1 MKKRLLYGFA
11 SVLLVL
17 SVLVV
22 VWQGSFRLQQFGPA
36 NPQQTFIFWAISS
49 LILILMLV
57 LGWVLVREGVKLYVA
72 RQSHRL
78 GSHIRTKL
86 VLGAMGLSFVPVFFL
101 VFWSYEV
108 LNLNLKVWFTN
119 PVANEIQLFVNLNK
133 LLDREM
139 ENRLN
144 SQAELLAGTPEVR
157 RVLADGT
164 QAPGFLDGFRQARKL
179 EAAAILPSSPG
190 SRPLDA
196 SGPYPPP
203 VEVGR
208 ILTVLLP
215 VKDGGR
221 TLGYVSLSSRKPVDA
236 ATQTE
241 EVKKYNHQWAQIVG
255 DRRNFR
261 TYYTMLMALI
271 TLFVL
276 FFAQWIARIL
286 ANRISVP
293 ITALLDGASEVRR
306 GNLKHRVNVRAEDE
320 LATLV
325 RGFNQ
330 MTEELETSAEEL
342 DRRRRF
348 TEAIL
353 ESIPTGVISIGADG
367 GIQRVN
373 RALSKIFPAQQA
385 DRATRLEDLFSRED
399 IIEIKYLMKR
409 ARRTGVAS
417 RQLEWPGSH
426 AGAAR
431 ALHEVFDLD
440 DVLAREQ
447 VFQACRSVR
456 LLRRENLRKRPVDA
470 LDPAVGAD
478 RNHARRDALQNGL
491 GEPAA
496 AVQFLRAGFQLFRH
510 LVEAA
515 HQGRQFVF
523 CAHVHAMFQVAAP
536 HLACAIEQRGDG
548 HADPVGQDAGNPL
561 REEQHEQRDESH
573 QHGVVSPE
581 VSPVAHNLGPL
592 VVVLLDFFGLRGC
605 VDRLAR
611 RQRYVAERA
620 AAVLNG
626 QEHGQDAAYFHRRR
640 VGTGGIERPA
650 AGRRRQDGRRFQF
663 PGLAETVEKTRRL
676 RAVRQYTANLG
687 CSGQQLGLR
696 IQPVLHLPI
705 QQLVQ
710 VHEKLYLVGHRVSEP
725 YLQIEIEDFVT
736 PEDQKKHRH
745 KTEAHGPQHQFGADV
760 RTQAVALPRDIE
772 FDAFA
777 DQDPTE
783 HQHQN
788 QNQAGDGP
796 EDKRLL
802 GIRRAEL
809 LQAERALPYD
819 HQHRKD

>member
-417 RQLEWPGSH
+417 RQLEL
-426 AGAAR
+426 R
-431 ALHEVFDLD
+431 TQNRKLH
-440 DVLAREQ
+440 LA
-447 VFQACRSVR
+447 VT
-456 LLRRENLRKRPVDA
+456 
-470 LDPAVGAD
+470 
-478 RNHARRDALQNGL
+478 
-491 GEPAA
+491 
-496 AVQFLRAGFQLFRH
+496 
-510 LVEAA
+510 
-515 HQGRQFVF
+515 
-523 CAHVHAMFQVAAP
+523 VAA
-536 HLACAIEQRGDG
+536 LEDKLTSGF
-548 HADPVGQDAGNPL
+548 
-561 REEQHEQRDESH
+561 
-573 QHGVVSPE
+573 
-581 VSPVAHNLGPL
+581 
-592 VVVLLDFFGLRGC
+592 VVVLEDTSELLRAQKSAAWHE
-605 VDRLAR
+605 VARRVAHEIKNPLTPIALSAERITRQLDRLSLPPGATRIVHECAATISKSVESVKTLVDEFSQFAR
-611 RQRYVAERA
+611 FPSAQPVRSDLNEVVAEA
-620 AAVLNG
+620 LAVFQGRL
-626 QEHGQDAAYFHRRR
+626 E
-640 VGTGGIERPA
+640 GIAIRTSFA
-650 AGRRRQDGRRFQF
+650 
-663 PGLAETVEKTRRL
+663 PGLPPVNLDREQFQRAVVNLVDNAAEAMQDSLVKNLYIATQPGPAETVEL
-676 RAVRQYTANLG
+676 VVADSG
-687 CSGQQLGLR
+687 CGVGPDDKEKLFLPYFSTKNRGTGLGLAIVSHIVAEHNAQIR
-696 IQPVLHLPI
+696 VEDNLPVGARFTVELPA
-705 QQLVQ
+705 LVESNAESM
-710 VHEKLYLVGHRVSEP
+710 VESDSSET
-725 YLQIEIEDFVT
+725 VT
-736 PEDQKKHRH
+736 RPVTAK
-745 KTEAHGPQHQFGADV
+745 V
-760 RTQAVALPRDIE
+760 
-772 FDAFA
+772 
-777 DQDPTE
+777 
-783 HQHQN
+783 
-788 QNQAGDGP
+788 
-796 EDKRLL
+796 
-802 GIRRAEL
+802 
-809 LQAERALPYD
+809 
-819 HQHRKD
+819 

>member
-221 TLGYVSLSSRKPVDA
+221 TLGYISLSSRKPVDA

-399 IIEIKYLMKR
+399 IVEIKYLMKR

-417 RQLEWPGSH
+417 RQLEL
-426 AGAAR
+426 R
-431 ALHEVFDLD
+431 TQNRKLH
-440 DVLAREQ
+440 LA
-447 VFQACRSVR
+447 VT
-456 LLRRENLRKRPVDA
+456 
-470 LDPAVGAD
+470 
-478 RNHARRDALQNGL
+478 
-491 GEPAA
+491 
-496 AVQFLRAGFQLFRH
+496 
-510 LVEAA
+510 
-515 HQGRQFVF
+515 
-523 CAHVHAMFQVAAP
+523 VAA
-536 HLACAIEQRGDG
+536 LEDKLTSGF
-548 HADPVGQDAGNPL
+548 
-561 REEQHEQRDESH
+561 
-573 QHGVVSPE
+573 
-581 VSPVAHNLGPL
+581 
-592 VVVLLDFFGLRGC
+592 VVVLEDTSELLRAQKSAAWHE
-605 VDRLAR
+605 VARRVAHEIKNPLTPIALSAERITRQLDRLSLPPGATRIVHECAATISKSVESVKTLVDEFSQFAR
-611 RQRYVAERA
+611 FPSAQPVRSDLNEVVAEA
-620 AAVLNG
+620 LAVFQGRL
-626 QEHGQDAAYFHRRR
+626 E
-640 VGTGGIERPA
+640 GIAIRTSFA
-650 AGRRRQDGRRFQF
+650 
-663 PGLAETVEKTRRL
+663 PGLAPVNLDREQFQRAVVNLVDNAAEAMQDSLVKNLYIATQPGPAETVEL
-676 RAVRQYTANLG
+676 VVADSG
-687 CSGQQLGLR
+687 CGVGPDDKEKLFLPYFSTKNRGTGLGLAIVSHIVAEHNAQIR
-696 IQPVLHLPI
+696 VEDNLPVGARFTVELPALI
-705 QQLVQ
+705 
-710 VHEKLYLVGHRVSEP
+710 ESMIESEP
-725 YLQIEIEDFVT
+725 AETVT
-736 PEDQKKHRH
+736 RPVTAK
-745 KTEAHGPQHQFGADV
+745 V
-760 RTQAVALPRDIE
+760 
-772 FDAFA
+772 
-777 DQDPTE
+777 
-783 HQHQN
+783 
-788 QNQAGDGP
+788 
-796 EDKRLL
+796 
-802 GIRRAEL
+802 
-809 LQAERALPYD
+809 
-819 HQHRKD
+819 